1 MFGLGSTFEIK
12 RRKTHF
18 SGSNMRNALGQL
30 LARPQPGDAKPAAF
44 DENQFRTRLA
54 AYLKSVE
61 NAISN

>member
-12 RRKTHF
+12 RNTRV
-18 SGSNMRNALGQL
+18 SGSKMRNALGQL
-30 LARPQPGDAKPAAF
+30 LSRHQPSDARPAAF